1 MTRINVFRKT
11 AAPRDSV
18 AWGKDSNTR
27 NIATAAL
34 GNLNALA
41 FGAILIICSVAVG
54 CSSDNPKPVS
64 SNNQI
69 PVTQPQ
75 SQPQM
80 QPMPVPVAQPVSKPA
95 PKKSAPKKPATVN
108 YTDKTYGVTF
118 EYPRRYAIETG
129 DAAAELLLTN
139 PIPMNFVQPGGVA
152 LAAVELPETG
162 FVNTDFSSAFFDV
175 SVHKTLTADQCNDF
189 SVPQSK
195 SIAKTEPAPAST
207 EVAKQ
212 QLVAYLNTYRWMQP
226 RLSGHDLH
234 AMGLT
239 PGPRF
244 RQVLDRLLEAR
255 LNGEVTT
262 DTEERALVQR
272 LIRTGTGQRWTKLHP
287 GE

>member
-162 FVNTDFSSAFFDV
+162 FVNTDFSSAFFNV
-175 SVHKTLTADQCNDF
+175 SVHKNLSAAECQEF
-189 SVPQSK
+189 AVPQAKPETNSEKSTPSSEPGKQESTAKSDAHSATSETRPTSETASSSK
-195 SIAKTEPAPAST
+195 LMVGDME
-207 EVAKQ
+207 
-212 QLVAYLNTYRWMQP
+212 
-226 RLSGHDLH
+226 
-234 AMGLT
+234 
-239 PGPRF
+239 
-244 RQVLDRLLEAR
+244 
-255 LNGEVTT
+255 
-262 DTEERALVQR
+262 
-272 LIRTGTGQRWTKLHP
+272 
-287 GE
+287 